1 MQIMKQY
8 TILALLL
15 WSSSYL
21 LMAQPYIIKR
31 LGIEQGLSNNYVV
44 GITEDKQGSLWFA
57 TEEGLNKFDGIR
69 FMTYYKNDLSQNS
82 QSITGN
88 ELNKIYA
95 DTKRPII
102 WIATQRNGLNAYN
115 YHTQTFT
122 SYQNDSQN
130 VNSLITDDITDIAP
144 AAQNT
149 NGLWICTYYRG
160 IDYLDVSTGK
170 FTHYNKTTVPA
181 MESEQTWTVLDGGD
195 GNIYIG
201 HVYHGLSILSLKD
214 RSIRNFQHEEGN
226 PNSLPGNEV
235 NAILKDTNG
244 NIWLGTSG
252 GLAMYNENNQNF
264 INFQHNQSDK
274 YGTLSSRIFSIKQ
287 LKDNTLWIATELNG
301 IAILDLKQAQFLSP
315 EQITFNFIRKGDDS
329 HSLSNASV
337 RYIYQD
343 SFDNVWL
350 GTWGG
355 GINFISSEP
364 SWFSTIEYSPIP
376 DNNNSLNNKI
386 ASSLCIDKEGRLWV
400 GTDGGGINV
409 FESNKRTAI
418 YKKETGALLSNS
430 VQTAFRD
437 SKDNLWFGTFE
448 GSISFYSPYTKTF
461 RLITPMG
468 KTNLDVRTFHEDERH
483 HIWIGCSQG
492 IFVYDSDKMKVIQHY
507 DTSNSEL
514 HSKLIRSIIQDEK
527 GRLWIGTFGDGLG
540 IYTPDLHLIRRFVQ
554 RDGFCSNTINQIYQ
568 DKEKRMWVA
577 TGDGLVCFNSSDDKN
592 YKTYQ
597 RKEGLINTFIQAI
610 TEDRLGNIWF
620 STNKGLGCYVTK
632 KARFHYY
639 GHSDNIPAGNFM
651 RGSVTQ
657 SAKGSIY
664 FGSINGVCCFTPSTI
679 VSGFKIPPV
688 VITEMKVF
696 ERLGTQENNE
706 ILIPLSPNKEIKLTH
721 NQNTFGL
728 TFNVQNYSLVNQVEY
743 VYMLKGLENS
753 WYTVNE
759 NNSVTFRNIP
769 PGKYE
774 FLIKARIHNQEWPE
788 EVTSL
793 TIRIN
798 PPLWLTWWAKLI
810 YVLISVGIVYLILHA
825 YKKKLDLESLYTLEK
840 KNHEQ
845 EQELNQERL
854 RFYTNIT
861 HELRTPLTLILGPLE
876 DMQKDTSLP
885 VKQAQK
891 LSVIHQSALRLLNL
905 INQILEFRKTET
917 QNKRLCVCKSNIA
930 PLIYEIGLKYKELNQ
945 KTKIDFRIQIE
956 KEEMLLFFDKEIVTI
971 VLDNLISNAIKY
983 TEQGCITLSLY
994 QTVRNEVAY
1003 TEIKVSDTGYGISA
1017 EALPHIFDRY
1027 YQESGKHQA
1036 SGTGIGLALVK
1047 NLVEL
1052 HEGEIRAESV
1062 QNEGST
1068 FCISLLTDNIYP
1080 NALHADSTE
1089 PAAKEDTAQATTSE
1103 NTSEPTVD
1111 NGKPILL
1118 IVEDNEE
1125 IQKYIAESFSDS
1137 FEVITADNG
1146 EEGKQQALSH
1156 IPDIIVSDIMMP
1168 IMDGITL
1175 CRQLKEDVRT
1185 SHIPIILLT
1194 AKDSLQ
1200 DKEEG
1205 YEVGA
1210 DSYLTKPF
1218 SASLLRSRINNL
1230 LESRKKLITQFQ
1242 AQPVS
1247 GNQTDLNEKRIIIA
1261 EALSK
1266 LDNEFIEKITLL
1278 IEENLSSE
1286 KIDITYLSDKMC
1298 MSGSTL
1304 YRKMKA
1310 LTGLSTNEYIRKV
1323 KMQNAERLLLEGKFN
1338 ISEIAY
1344 KVGMNSTGYFRQCFK
1359 EEFGVSPSDYLKQI
1373 KQV

>member
-1 MQIMKQY
+1 MRKNILVLLCVAFIIQFTGLLPLQAGHYYYKQISLKDGLPS
-8 TILALLL
+8 TVRCILTDEQGFVWIGTRSGLGRYDGHELKKYIHQANNPHSIPHNLIYQMIEDEQNNIWILTDKGVARYRRQSDDFFIPTNESGNNIIVYSVCLTKGGVLFGSKNKIFFYNYQDTSLRLLQTFDLEPNYNVTLLNLWDKHTLLCCSRWQGLLL
-15 WSSSYL
+15 LDLNTGKCRRPPFDCGKEIMNVLIDSQKRIWEAPYNGGLNCLTRDGKLLATYTTHNSS
-21 LMAQPYIIKR
+21 
-31 LGIEQGLSNNYVV
+31 LSNNV
-44 GITEDKQGSLWFA
+44 
-57 TEEGLNKFDGIR
+57 
-69 FMTYYKNDLSQNS
+69 
-82 QSITGN
+82 
-88 ELNKIYA
+88 
-95 DTKRPII
+95 
-102 WIATQRNGLNAYN
+102 
-115 YHTQTFT
+115 
-122 SYQNDSQN
+122 
-130 VNSLITDDITDIAP
+130 
-144 AAQNT
+144 
-149 NGLWICTYYRG
+149 
-160 IDYLDVSTGK
+160 
-170 FTHYNKTTVPA
+170 
-181 MESEQTWTVLDGGD
+181 
-195 GNIYIG
+195 
-201 HVYHGLSILSLKD
+201 ILSLAE
-214 RSIRNFQHEEGN
+214 REGQ
-226 PNSLPGNEV
+226 
-235 NAILKDTNG
+235 
-244 NIWLGTSG
+244 IW
-252 GLAMYNENNQNF
+252 
-264 INFQHNQSDK
+264 I
-274 YGTLSSRIFSIKQ
+274 
-287 LKDNTLWIATELNG
+287 
-301 IAILDLKQAQFLSP
+301 
-315 EQITFNFIRKGDDS
+315 
-329 HSLSNASV
+329 
-337 RYIYQD
+337 
-343 SFDNVWL
+343 
-350 GTWGG
+350 
-355 GINFISSEP
+355 
-364 SWFSTIEYSPIP
+364 
-376 DNNNSLNNKI
+376 
-386 ASSLCIDKEGRLWV
+386 

-409 FESNKRTAI
+409 FEGDKRTAI
-418 YKKETGALLSNS
+418 YKKETGEIPSNFILTS
-430 VQTAFRD
+430 LQD
-437 SKDNLWFGTFE
+437 SKGNLWFGSFQGGISYYDSRNRTFR
-448 GSISFYSPYTKTF
+448 SIS
-461 RLITPMG
+461 LMG
-468 KTNLDVRTFHEDERH
+468 QSNQDVRTIYEDSRH
-483 HIWIGCSQG
+483 NIWVGYSGG
-492 IFVYDSDKMKVIQHY
+492 IIVLNPLNMEIIRHY
-507 DTSNSEL
+507 HTGNSEL
-514 HSKLIRSIIQDEK
+514 HSNFVRAIAQDEK
-527 GRLWIGTFGDGLG
+527 GRFWIGTFGDGLG
-540 IYTPDLHLIRRFVQ
+540 VYSPDLQLIQTFVQ
-554 RDGFCSNTINQIYQ
+554 REGFCSNTINQIIQ
-568 DKEKRMWVA
+568 DRLKRMWVG
-577 TGDGLVCFNSSDDKN
+577 TGEGLVCFPSTDALT

-597 RKEGLINTFIQAI
+597 RKDGLLNTNICAI
-610 TEDRLGNIWF
+610 TEDKKGNIWF
-620 STNKGLGCYVTK
+620 SNNKGISCYVTDK
-632 KARFHYY
+632 NCFYNY
-639 GHSDNIPAGNFM
+639 GHSDDVPAGSFSS
-651 RGSVTQ
+651 GCVTQ
-657 SAKGSIY
+657 NKNGLIY
-664 FGSINGVCCFTPSTI
+664 FGSINGVCCFDPDITMNDQANPSAI
-679 VSGFKIPPV
+679 
-688 VITEMKVF
+688 ITEMKVLG
-696 ERLGTQENNE
+696 RLSNPENNDLFINVSKGE
-706 ILIPLSPNKEIKLTH
+706 QVELTH
-721 NQNTFGL
+721 AQNSFGL

-788 EVTSL
+788 EATSL

-810 YVLISVGIVYLILHA
+810 YVLISAGIVYLILHA

-917 QNKRLCVCKSNIA
+917 QNKRLCVCKGNIA

-1068 FCISLLTDNIYP
+1068 FYISLLTDNIYP

-1103 NTSEPTVD
+1103 NTSEHTVD

-1168 IMDGITL
+1168 VMDGITL

-1242 AQPVS
+1242 AQPVP